1 MWLSVGMQLSQGTR
15 APPCVSHCVPIAQ
28 PCFVNQTFCG
38 VYFLIS
44 CFETYDLHHVHHVPC
59 VLVKHSSF
67 GWFGCAYSTP
77 IYRLKLSRHYVF
89 LIFLVHRYRNNRC
102 RSTYFPHKT
111 TFPQVKSQ
119 LFDVQ
124 QICGTARSFAALRSD
139 GRVVTWGQ
147 AGAGGE
153 SSQVQEWWD

>member
-44 CFETYDLHHVHHVPC
+44 CFESYDLHHVHHVPC

-67 GWFGCAYSTP
+67 G
-77 IYRLKLSRHYVF
+77 
-89 LIFLVHRYRNNRC
+89 
-102 RSTYFPHKT
+102 
-111 TFPQVKSQ
+111 
-119 LFDVQ
+119 
-124 QICGTARSFAALRSD
+124 
-139 GRVVTWGQ
+139 
-147 AGAGGE
+147 
-153 SSQVQEWWD
+153 